1 MANTNFDL
9 APPAKT
15 VDGLVAVPIDIQKI
29 TATLTFDGSLASG
42 SGDATL
48 EFTMGPQNG
57 NPIFDLRQT
66 VTAVWLEGAPL
77 LVSQCAHH
85 DCGGGADAELRIV
98 ESWLVAGAGHTLRV
112 PCSLGPAQASGA
124 GSY

>member
-1 MANTNFDL
+1 MALNFDL

-29 TATLTFDGSLASG
+29 TASLIFDGATSSG
-42 SGDATL
+42 KGDATV

-66 VTAVWLEGAPL
+66 ITAAWLDG
-77 LVSQCAHH
+77 VSLPVAQLAHH
-85 DCGGGADAELRIV
+85 DFGGGADAHLRIV
-98 ESWLVAGAGHTLRV
+98 QSVVTAGTTHTLSILKFSALV
-112 PCSLGPAQASGA
+112 T
-124 GSY
+124 